1 MSFPNN
7 ECGILTIVNS
17 DEPVQ
22 SPFKLGN
29 SKWCSVSI
37 ITTHRKFKRL
47 AKALIRLRVCAGW
60 SESSLVAHITL
71 LEISCRGSF
80 QRRDDARGSLRLAQD
95 VITSWRNVI
104 RIVTSRHGDH
114 AAACLKELLLLFK
127 LLMIE
132 KIHQSY
138 GSNMTLIST
147 KLASSR
153 FTFTFCIFSMSTMTT
168 TYFST
173 VELGS

>member
-1 MSFPNN
+1 MCFPNN
-7 ECGILTIVNS
+7 ECGILTSVDS

-37 ITTHRKFKRL
+37 ITLIKKFKRL
-47 AKALIRLRVCAGW
+47 AKALIRLCVCAGW

-114 AAACLKELLLLFK
+114 AAACLIELSLLFK
-127 LLMIE
+127 LLVIE
-132 KIHQSY
+132 KIHQS
-138 GSNMTLIST
+138 NVTLIST
-147 KLASSR
+147 KLASSG

-173 VELGS
+173 VE

>member
-1 MSFPNN
+1 MIFSQYHN
-7 ECGILTIVNS
+7 
-17 DEPVQ
+17 
-22 SPFKLGN
+22 
-29 SKWCSVSI
+29 
-37 ITTHRKFKRL
+37 THRKFKRL
-47 AKALIRLRVCAGW
+47 ANALIRLRVCAGW
-60 SESSLVAHITL
+60 SESSLVAHITS

-114 AAACLKELLLLFK
+114 AAACLKELSLLFK
-127 LLMIE
+127 LLVIE
-132 KIHQSY
+132 KNPSVLWLKYDFNINKTGIFAIHFY
-138 GSNMTLIST
+138 FLY
-147 KLASSR
+147 
-153 FTFTFCIFSMSTMTT
+153 FSMSTMTT